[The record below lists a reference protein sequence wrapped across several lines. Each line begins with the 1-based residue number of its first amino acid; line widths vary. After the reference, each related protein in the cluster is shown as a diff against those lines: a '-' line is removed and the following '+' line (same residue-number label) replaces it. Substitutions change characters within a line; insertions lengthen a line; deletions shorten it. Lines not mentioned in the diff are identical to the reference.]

1 MFYIVVCGSRGF
13 NDYKLL
19 ETKLNLYLSNIE
31 EREKIIIVSG
41 GANGADLLGE
51 TYAIAN
57 KYPVLKYPADWIKHK
72 KTAGFIRNAEM
83 IKIATHVIAF
93 WDGKSTGT
101 KHAIELATHKKIPL
115 RVVKYMEEQ
124 GDRDNKLV

>member
-13 NDYKLL
+13 NDYKML
-19 ETKLNLYLSNIE
+19 EIKLNLYLSNIE

-72 KTAGFIRNAEM
+72 KTAGCIRNAEM

-101 KHAIELATHKKIPL
+101 KHMIELATNKKIPL
-115 RVVKYMEEQ
+115 RIVKYMEE
-124 GDRDNKLV
+124 